1 MTFDGFKIDC
11 ARQTAISAD
20 NGMIILCATKIASN
34 EFVTVS
40 NFTLTNMRVGLN
52 GGWSIRLSGYNNTLR
67 NISVSSNGCGGI
79 SIEGGDRVR
88 LLPKFVIIIIY
99 AVHLGF
105 SISRK

>member
-1 MTFDGFKIDC
+1 MLQKLPVTHHQF
-11 ARQTAISAD
+11 
-20 NGMIILCATKIASN
+20 
-34 EFVTVS
+34 FVIVS

-67 NISVSSNGCGGI
+67 NISVSGNGCGGI

-88 LLPKFVIIIIY
+88 LLDKFAITGIIIY

-105 SISRK
+105 SISWK